1 MAHYLRL
8 FLTYLKM
15 GVLAELE
22 YRANFWI
29 QLVQTGMELALALGG
44 LAVVFR
50 HTGDLGGWR
59 PPELL
64 ALLGVYFVIGGL
76 IRTMVRPSMQK
87 FMEDI
92 RKGTLDF
99 TLTKPADAQVLVS
112 IQRFELWK
120 ITDLGVG
127 VALLVIALGRLSG
140 TVGLAQAA
148 MFGLT
153 LLSGGLIVYSVWLI
167 LATFSFWF
175 VKVENILVIFMTM
188 YEAARWPVTIYPPW
202 LRWLLTFLIPVAFAT
217 TVPAEAVT
225 GRLNGATLALSA
237 GMAAGL
243 LVLSRR
249 FWLYGLRFY
258 SGASA

>member
-1 MAHYLRL
+1 MHYLRL
-8 FLTYLKM
+8 FLTYLKI

-29 QLVQTGMELALALGG
+29 QLVQTAMELALALGG

-50 HTGDLGGWR
+50 HTENLGGWR

-127 VALLVIALGRLSG
+127 VALLVIALGQLSDQ
-140 TVGLAQAA
+140 VGLLQAT

-188 YEAARWPVTIYPPW
+188 YEAARWPVTIYPRW
-202 LRWLLTFLIPVAFAT
+202 LRWILTFLIPVAFAT
-217 TVPAEAVT
+217 TVPAQAVT
-225 GRLNGATLALSA
+225 GRLDATTLGIAA
-237 GMAAGL
+237 AMAAVL
-243 LVLSRR
+243 LVVSRA